1 MGKTLKSVGGL
12 NLVTLRNTNFV
23 TRNQGMASILH
34 TYFTGKASEETGEA

>member
-1 MGKTLKSVGGL
+1 MGKTLKSV
-12 NLVTLRNTNFV
+12 NLATLRNTNFV